1 MKGGFGVV
9 LELGVPQNAG
19 WRDVDAEAVLVGD
32 VAGVDSGFL
41 YIELPLP

>member
-9 LELGVPQNAG
+9 LGLGVPQSPG
-19 WRDVDAEAVLVGD
+19 WRDVDAEAVQVGG

-41 YIELPLP
+41 Y